1 MGRTILVNVGTS
13 LLTNEPNATDLKQ
26 IYDKVKQFLQEFN
39 NNFNEVNLKKNTYY
53 QEIYNK
59 VKEYFSERKRE
70 TDKTKPPF
78 RYISAEIN
86 SLKAMEQNNLLSKDD
101 EVVLILTETWDGYLC
116 GKILE
121 EYYVDLK
128 LYCDTIIV
136 PGLQVFDAKKF
147 RTEGMPNYVKIIANY
162 WLEKKDIIIN
172 ATGGFKALIPYAI
185 LLGSILKIKV
195 IYLFENSTE
204 LIIFPPLNIDWD
216 LSVWDKHSDILK
228 EINENRITLDDIRE
242 KLSEEDYIKFLP
254 LIDINENNIIS
265 LSTLGILY
273 YEASTSKKPIQLET
287 ETNRIIPIKKAKEHP
302 TIWSESHR
310 GKHELNLSDL
320 PEHIQSLFKKLME
333 VKVVKE
339 IILGDFD
346 GRSNYSGES
355 MIRLLPFDSK
365 QKGKLNAKIYDRE
378 GELNKYQNL
387 SIQIENGYEKMVYDY
402 FRGIIKN
409 ER

>member
-13 LLTNEPNATDLKQ
+13 LLTNEPNATDLKK

-39 NNFNEVNLKKNTYY
+39 NNFNEVNLKNNKYY
-53 QEIYNK
+53 KEIYNE
-59 VKEYFSERKRE
+59 VKAYFSERKKE
-70 TDKTKPPF
+70 TDNTKPQF

-121 EYYVDLK
+121 EYYIDLK
-128 LYCDTIIV
+128 LYCETIIV
-136 PGLQVFDAKKF
+136 PGLQVFDAKRF

-185 LLGSILKIKV
+185 LLSNILKIKV

-204 LIIFPPLNIDWD
+204 LIIFPPLNINWD

-228 EINENRITLDDIRE
+228 EIYENRITLDDIRE

-273 YEASTSKKPIQLET
+273 YEASTSKKPIQLEK
-287 ETNRIIPIKKAKEHP
+287 ETNRSIPIKKAKEHP
-302 TIWSESHR
+302 TIWSENHR

-346 GRSNYSGES
+346 GRANYSGEP

-378 GELNKYQNL
+378 GKLNKYQNL

-402 FRGIIKN
+402 FRGIIKK
-409 ER
+409 